1 MKAIIL
7 NFAKELKKELNELG
21 KNAGIALRN

>member
-7 NFAKELKKELNELG
+7 NLAKTIRKELNELG
-21 KNAGIALRN
+21 KNAGSALRH